1 MRRTCTTAALPV
13 TEVQLM
19 KYLVQVPC
27 KHPRLRV
34 QIYDHD
40 MFSLDGFACETVI
53 NLETMF
59 REALLSQDEVKRPKK
74 HFRLSSSNHLGEHR
88 GEIDLQINLMP
99 ILMAEKNPVGNARD
113 KPNEDPFLSDPER
126 KISGMFDSPIFRY
139 LKYLLIIGLLVGLA
153 VVAVMVVG

>member
-1 MRRTCTTAALPV
+1 VRDGSGKFNWR
-13 TEVQLM
+13 M

-34 QIYDHD
+34 QVYDHD

-53 NLETMF
+53 NLETLF

-74 HFRLSSSNHLGEHR
+74 HFKLTSSNHLGENR

-99 ILMAEKNPVGNARD
+99 INLAEKNPVGNARD
-113 KPNEDPFLSDPER
+113 KPNEDPFLSDPVRER
-126 KISGMFDSPIFRY
+126 TGMFDSPLFRY
-139 LKYLLIIGLLVGLA
+139 LKMLVCFAIFAGLGVLGVSVFLSA
-153 VVAVMVVG
+153 